1 MKKIKV
7 EVETTLT
14 YRPFENINELMRNT
28 DQDKKVKKE
37 KAHEK

>member
-14 YRPFENINELMRNT
+14 YRPFENINELLKSN
-28 DQDKKVKKE
+28 DKDKKVKKE